1 MAVARMDFQRQWGGG
16 GGGEGTGK
24 EAMKMLTESWQERE
38 LERNGHW
45 KSERSCSFSSHSE

>member
-24 EAMKMLTESWQERE
+24 EAMKMLTESWQEME